1 MMLDKNGVE
10 LRTGRVVEITR
21 AIVKGLADT
30 PNL

>member
-10 LRTGRVVEITR
+10 LRTGRVVEITG